1 MNISNLSYSYP
12 VNTMTP
18 SDYQS
23 QEVSDSPR
31 DEVNSLAN
39 SLDNLE
45 KTNAPMIQVPDLS
58 SSSEELQLSFQEGI
72 FLTISHS
79 QLAMLREKS
88 LYFKTLW
95 SGNFQETLQ
104 HPLALTQK
112 EFMHLLNCVMDANVK
127 VPLEEIPSSIQ
138 LADYYELTEVVKN
151 LEEQLI
157 DGYKSQRLE
166 PFSSTKESLFGLK
179 ELLNFAQQ
187 CRLNPLKSYLEFTV
201 VSTLLNQTS
210 QLAEFERI
218 INHFSNEI
226 EALNFSNNAD
236 LTDAHLLAL
245 KNCKN
250 LKLLDL
256 QGCWNFTDAGLAHL
270 TSLTALQHLDLT
282 ECFRITDVGLAHL
295 SPLVALQH
303 LNLIGCDLTDAGLV
317 HLKPLIA
324 LKHLD
329 LMRCW
334 KLTDAGLAHLRPLV
348 ALQHLNLTNCEN
360 ITDAGLAHLIPLIA
374 LKHLD
379 LMQCW
384 KLTDDGLAR
393 LTSLVALQHLNLSE
407 CSYLTDAGLVHL
419 RPLVALQHL
428 DLANC
433 YELTDAG
440 LAHFKFLAA
449 TTHLDLRR

>member
-12 VNTMTP
+12 VNTTTP

-23 QEVSDSPR
+23 QKISDSSG
-31 DEVNSLAN
+31 DEDNSLVNPLA
-39 SLDNLE
+39 NLE
-45 KTNAPMIQVPDLS
+45 ETGDPNIQALDLS
-58 SSSEELQLSFQEGI
+58 SFSQELQLSFQEGTS
-72 FLTISHS
+72 LTISRS

-112 EFMHLLNCVMDANVK
+112 EFTSLLNCVMDANFK
-127 VPLEEIPSSIQ
+127 LPLEKITSSIQ

-166 PFSSTKESLFGLK
+166 PFSSTKESLVELK
-179 ELLNFAQQ
+179 ELLHFAQQ
-187 CRLNPLKSYLEFTV
+187 YQLNPLKSYLEFTV
-201 VSTLLNQTS
+201 VSALLNQTS
-210 QLAEFERI
+210 QLAEFKRI
-218 INHFSNEI
+218 INHFSDEI

-236 LTDAHLLAL
+236 LTDAHLLSL

-250 LKLLDL
+250 LKVLDL
-256 QGCWNFTDAGLAHL
+256 QRCWNFTDAGLAHL
-270 TSLTALQHLDLT
+270 TSLTALQYLDLT
-282 ECFRITDVGLAHL
+282 ECFRITDAGLAHL
-295 SPLVALQH
+295 SPLSALQH
-303 LNLIGCDLTDAGLV
+303 LNLIGYDLTDAGLV

-334 KLTDAGLAHLRPLV
+334 NLTDAGLAHLRPLV

-360 ITDAGLAHLIPLIA
+360 ITDAGLAHLTHLVA

-393 LTSLVALQHLNLSE
+393 LTSLVALQHLNLSG
-407 CSYLTDAGLVHL
+407 CSYLTDAGLAHL

-433 YELTDAG
+433 YELTDVG
-440 LAHFKFLAA
+440 LARFKSLAA